1 MIVDSS
7 AVVAI
12 LLEQP
17 GHESLLDRIDDAST
31 VGIGAPTLV
40 ETGIVLISRLGV
52 QGRTLLARFLQES
65 DLSVLAFTEE
75 HWAVAADAFIRF
87 GKGRHPAAL
96 NFGDCFSYAVSR
108 IAKQP
113 LLCLGNDFAQTDLA
127 LVDA

>member
-17 GHESLLDRIDDAST
+17 GHEPLLDRIDDAST
-31 VGIGAPTLV
+31 VGIGVPTLV

-65 DLSVLAFTEE
+65 EMSVITFTEE
-75 HWAVAADAFIRF
+75 HWSVALDAFIRY

-113 LLCLGNDFAQTDLA
+113 LLCLGNDFAQTDLP
-127 LVDA
+127 LVGG